1 MYNIKYKRDYHFLKR
16 FYLFIFRER
25 GREGERGRGTSMCG
39 CLLCAPNW
47 GPGPQP
53 RPVPWLGIEPA
64 ILWFEVWRSV
74 RLHHT
79 RQGTII
85 FNLCKLKWK
94 WTCFSWCSYFLNKK
108 ITREIISLTILLHDE
123 IAYGWSSGGKIV
135 LNHTAIY
142 LSCLLPRISSI
153 QLFKI

>member
-1 MYNIKYKRDYHFLKR
+1 MKCFEKLNSYLKKKIL
-16 FYLFIFRER
+16 FIYLFLER
-25 GREGERGRGTSMCG
+25 GREEERERNINVWLPLMHPVLGTWPTTQA
-39 CLLCAPNW
+39 CALTGNRTSNPLVW
-47 GPGPQP
+47 SLALS
-53 RPVPWLGIEPA
+53 PV
-64 ILWFEVWRSV
+64 
-74 RLHHT
+74 HHT

-135 LNHTAIY
+135 LNHTAIC
-142 LSCLLPRISSI
+142 LSCLWPSISWI